1 MSCSHPEARAETY
14 DRHHVVLVP
23 LDVTTNGVLSGV
35 ALFTFSCLSTCS
47 VFKKLKVRNLKLT
60 FRLETS
66 SGQKVDEKFVELKLC
81 TCTGRDIERD
91 EEKILN

>member
-47 VFKKLKVRNLKLT
+47 VFKKLKVRNL